1 MAVAVFDY
9 AAWAALYPSLAA
21 TVDESLATALF
32 GQAGL
37 YLNNTD
43 GSPVCDVA
51 TRLALLNLL
60 VAHLAVVGG
69 YCPSIRPD
77 GAVGT
82 LSDATEGSV
91 RVKYDV
97 IPVRGAL
104 EAWYLQ
110 TPYGFQFWAATAGY
124 RTMRYVP
131 GPAQI
136 IDPVYPYGAGY
147 GGYGWRR

>member
-1 MAVAVFDY
+1 MAVAMFDY
-9 AAWAALYPSLAA
+9 SAWAVLYPSLAT
-21 TVDESLATALF
+21 TVDVTLATALF

-43 GSPVCDVA
+43 CSPVCDVA

-69 YCPSIRPD
+69 YCPSVRPA

-97 IPVRGAL
+97 IPAKGAL

-110 TPYGFQFWAATAGY
+110 TPYGFQYWAATAGY
-124 RTMRYVP
+124 RQAQYIP
-131 GPAQI
+131 GPAQFV
-136 IDPVYPYGAGY
+136 DPFTFALGY
-147 GGYGWRR
+147 GGTRWLQ